1 MDPLHDRVAIVTGA
15 ARGVGAV
22 IARRLTAAGARVVLG
37 DLRHEEGRSMA
48 AQLGDGA
55 TYEPLD
61 VTSEDDWGRVVEG
74 ALSRQGRIDVL
85 VNNAGRLQ
93 MGAIER
99 TSPEQARSVV
109 DVNLI
114 GPFLGIRAV
123 APAMRSQGKGSIVN
137 VASVDG
143 LLGMNGVAVYAAS
156 KWGLRGLAK
165 SAALELGR
173 DGIRVNTVCPAG
185 GNPEM
190 YGPWIQQLVGL
201 LEQTKAYTEDRAL
214 PGEAPLDAIADA
226 VLFLA
231 SDASR
236 HCTGIDL
243 PVDGGAHA
251 GRYLAGFNDLP
262 ADPSETD

>member
-1 MDPLHDRVAIVTGA
+1 MERLEGRIAIVTGG

-22 IARRLTAAGARVVLG
+22 IARRMVEAGARVVLG
-37 DLRHEEGRSMA
+37 DVRDEAGEAVADELGA
-48 AQLGDGA
+48 AA
-55 TYEPLD
+55 TYLRLD
-61 VTSEDDWGRVVEG
+61 VTREADWAG
-74 ALSRQGRIDVL
+74 AVGAVLSDHDRIDVL
-85 VNNAGRLQ
+85 VNNAGRLH
-93 MGAIER
+93 MGAIEN
-99 TSPEQARSVV
+99 TAEEDARRVV

-123 APAMRSQGKGSIVN
+123 IPAMRAQRGGSIVN
-137 VASVDG
+137 VGSLDG
-143 LLGMNGVAVYAAS
+143 LLGMNGVAVYSAS

-173 DGIRVNTVCPAG
+173 SGIRVNTVCPAG

-190 YGPWIQQLVGL
+190 YAPWMQQLAGM

-214 PGEAPLDAIADA
+214 PGEASLDAIADA

-236 HCTGIDL
+236 HCTGMDL

-251 GRYLAGFNDLP
+251 GRFLPGFNEL
-262 ADPSETD
+262 

>member
-1 MDPLHDRVAIVTGA
+1 MESLESRIAIVTGA

-22 IARRLTAAGARVVLG
+22 IARRMVEAGARVVLG
-37 DLRHEEGRSMA
+37 DVRDEAGEAVADELGA
-48 AQLGDGA
+48 AA
-55 TYEPLD
+55 TYFRLD
-61 VTSEDDWGRVVEG
+61 VTREGDWARVVG
-74 ALSRQGRIDVL
+74 AVLSDHGRIDVL
-85 VNNAGRLQ
+85 VNNAGRLH
-93 MGAIER
+93 MGAIEN
-99 TSPEQARSVV
+99 TAEETARQVL

-123 APAMRSQGKGSIVN
+123 IPAMRAQRKGSIVN
-137 VASVDG
+137 VGSLDG
-143 LLGMNGVAVYAAS
+143 LLGMNGVAVYCAS

-173 DGIRVNTVCPAG
+173 SGIRVNTVCPAG

-190 YGPWIQQLVGL
+190 YAPWMRQLTGM

-236 HCTGIDL
+236 HCTGMDL

-251 GRYLAGFNDLP
+251 GRFLPGFNEL
-262 ADPSETD
+262 